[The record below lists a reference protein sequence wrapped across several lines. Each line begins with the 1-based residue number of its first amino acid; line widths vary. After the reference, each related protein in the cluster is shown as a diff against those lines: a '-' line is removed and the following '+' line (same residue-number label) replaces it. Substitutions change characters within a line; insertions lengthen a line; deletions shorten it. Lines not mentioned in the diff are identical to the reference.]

1 MTDRQ
6 HHTGAETKGSNY
18 RSHSVIRSS
27 ISVWKRCWPVSACLT
42 TNCVQAMFGHVPLRT
57 GSDAGM
63 LRFWPMWEKALFIFN
78 AFCMFD
84 EKQSRSDAG
93 MFLHVSLWPNVGKR
107 FMHF

>member
-63 LRFWPMWEKALFIFN
+63 LRFGPTWEKALFIFN

-84 EKQSRSDAG
+84 EKT
-93 MFLHVSLWPNVGKR
+93 V
-107 FMHF
+107 